1 MELKKILKKINSTYI
16 IENIFTFIKDK
27 NYKLKLFNFSKFFQK
42 KFNLDLF
49 NYQEIY
55 FKKYNL
61 NLNEFLNLNSFYLR
75 ERTLLKDNFNNI
87 LTENNI
93 DLNLIKSYII
103 NYYKYKSEEEIKN
116 ENNLIFNSKLL
127 IDISSP
133 FFDFL
138 LNTDIFEKYFIIS
151 IPINYFKE
159 YNLKDEYI
167 SFFNYLN
174 SINAKYSSL
183 KIDFKINE
191 DVDIIKE
198 LKINFEQIKDL
209 NILKIGRDNNY
220 IYNYFFSNLFSIN
233 SFGKNIKNLY
243 INLYDI
249 YTTIKL
255 DSNSIEGLNNF
266 QNLEKLKLNSFN
278 INDIFTLNIPNLK
291 ELELNRCSNISFDN
305 KLNLKKLILIDYSF
319 PDQKSVIV
327 LPNLEKC
334 ELFVNKNNL
343 DNIKYSSIFDFSK
356 FNKLKSIKCESK
368 DFIHLTNNSILETAD
383 IFIPKKNS
391 PEIERDM
398 LKKILKLEKLREITF
413 KLSMIDLN
421 DIPNETNIS
430 IKKIKLFL
438 QYKKNT
444 DYILYN
450 LLDKFINLSEIEI
463 ITEKKNQKKCIKLI
477 ENSNSKIE
485 KITIE
490 GTQQN
495 IELYCAPFENLKY
508 IKFKNNDELNN
519 LKETLPIFQKKCKVI
534 FKSLIYFEFVCGE
547 MKFKDFENLNGNLDK
562 FPNLKYFSF
571 DCIVNDM
578 NKEYY
583 KNFIK
588 KLLSMN
594 LDEIY
599 LTMRIDNGD
608 EYEEELEQEEDEDLD
623 NKFEYS
629 EKELKEIYPNL
640 EPNKNYKISKII
652 NNAFN

>member
-61 NLNEFLNLNSFYLR
+61 NLNEFLNLNSFYLGK
-75 ERTLLKDNFNNI
+75 RTLLKDNFNNI

-138 LNTDIFEKYFIIS
+138 LNTDIFDKYFIIS

-413 KLSMIDLN
+413 KLSMMDLN
-421 DIPNETNIS
+421 DIPNETTIS

-463 ITEKKNQKKCIKLI
+463 ITEKKNQKKSIKLI

-534 FKSLIYFEFVCGE
+534 FKSLIYFEFV
-547 MKFKDFENLNGNLDK
+547 
-562 FPNLKYFSF
+562 
-571 DCIVNDM
+571 
-578 NKEYY
+578 
-583 KNFIK
+583 
-588 KLLSMN
+588 
-594 LDEIY
+594 
-599 LTMRIDNGD
+599 
-608 EYEEELEQEEDEDLD
+608 
-623 NKFEYS
+623 
-629 EKELKEIYPNL
+629 
-640 EPNKNYKISKII
+640 
-652 NNAFN
+652 